1 MHDIQVSIEITE
13 KYIVVTINACQYIQ
27 QFDHIS

>member
-13 KYIVVTINACQYIQ
+13 KYIVTINACQYIQ